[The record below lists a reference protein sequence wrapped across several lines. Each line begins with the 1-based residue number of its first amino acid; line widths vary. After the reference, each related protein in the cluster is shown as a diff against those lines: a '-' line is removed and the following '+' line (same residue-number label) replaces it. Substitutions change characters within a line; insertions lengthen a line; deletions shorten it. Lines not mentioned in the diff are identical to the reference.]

1 MTTDL
6 QQPGG
11 HRRLSADELSTS
23 APGGHRDGGFAAP
36 GLLQM
41 LRTLQL
47 SRRWHALVCWL
58 LAATTSLLVAC
69 GGGDLTTAGGVGS
82 GGTGLAEGTVTGLGS
97 VIVDGITYTETNAAV
112 VADNESGQPGNADL
126 QLGQRV
132 RLVYGQVNGADT
144 ASRIEVLPQLKGP
157 VTAVASAAGQ
167 LQVMGQTVQVQST
180 GTQSQTVLAGVA
192 SVSALAVGDVVEV
205 HGSWQ
210 RDAATARYQL
220 VATRLEKIAVT
231 AAATDSIRLLSGVV
245 HGLSSTSAGMVWHLN
260 AADGVAVLT
269 SSASAPAG
277 LANGSLVRVW
287 LTTAA
292 LASQP
297 LPALRTALAD
307 LATAA
312 TATGTNSTID
322 GDIRF
327 SAQAA
332 SYNATTRT
340 LEVQGV
346 KLSLPSTLVLDEDAL
361 GKGGYVTVSL
371 SRKGGQLQVVNAS
384 AQAGGTALSREIE
397 LKGVLSGID
406 FSISPVVFDMRGTT
420 VQAARS
426 VLDADCLLA
435 GTGDVYLQVQGR
447 MPAGSTTLLASR
459 VQCKAQAPN
468 ADAVVEREGTV
479 LSVSTAQRTLV
490 LKLGTGAKAT
500 TLTAVWDTNSYFQ
513 QSPDKLPGLTVEIEG
528 VQNGSQLRIRR
539 VRLITGAKSAS
550 DD

>member
-23 APGGHRDGGFAAP
+23 AAAGHRDGGSAAP

-41 LRTLQL
+41 LRALQL

-58 LAATTSLLVAC
+58 LAATTALLVAC

-112 VADNESGQPGNADL
+112 VADNESGKPGNADL

-157 VTAVASAAGQ
+157 VTAVTSAAGQ

-210 RDAATARYQL
+210 RDAAMARYQL
-220 VATRLEKIAVT
+220 VATRLEKIAAT

-287 LTTAA
+287 LTSAA

-297 LPALRTALAD
+297 LPALRTVLAD
-307 LATAA
+307 LATATTTDA
-312 TATGTNSTID
+312 
-322 GDIRF
+322 DIRF

-435 GTGDVYLQVQGR
+435 GTGDVYLQVEGR
-447 MPAGSTTLLASR
+447 MPAGSTTLQASR

-479 LSVSTAQRTLV
+479 LSVNTALRSLV
-490 LKLGTGAKAT
+490 LQLGTGAKAT

>member
-11 HRRLSADELSTS
+11 HR
-23 APGGHRDGGFAAP
+23 DGGPAAP
-36 GLLQM
+36 GLLRTQ
-41 LRTLQL
+41 RTLPL

-58 LAATTSLLVAC
+58 LAATTALLVAC

-220 VATRLEKIAVT
+220 VATRLEKIAAT

-269 SSASAPAG
+269 SSALAPAG

-287 LTTAA
+287 LTSAA
-292 LASQP
+292 LASPPLQP
-297 LPALRTALAD
+297 LRTALAD
-307 LATAA
+307 LATATTTDA
-312 TATGTNSTID
+312 
-322 GDIRF
+322 DIRF

-346 KLSLPSTLVLDEDAL
+346 KLSLPSGLVLDEDAL

-447 MPAGSTTLLASR
+447 MPAGSTTLQASR

-479 LSVSTAQRTLV
+479 LSVNTAQRSLV
-490 LKLGTGAKAT
+490 LQLGTGAKAT

-539 VRLITGAKSAS
+539 VRLITGAKGAS

>member
-11 HRRLSADELSTS
+11 HRRLSAGDLSTS
-23 APGGHRDGGFAAP
+23 APGGHRDGGSAAP
-36 GLLQM
+36 GLLRM
-41 LRTLQL
+41 LQL
-47 SRRWHALVCWL
+47 SRRWRALVCWL
-58 LAATTSLLVAC
+58 LAATTALLVAC

-132 RLVYGQVNGADT
+132 RLVYGQINGADT

-220 VATRLEKIAVT
+220 VATRLEKIAAT

-269 SSASAPAG
+269 TSASAPAG

-287 LTTAA
+287 LTSAA

-297 LPALRTALAD
+297 LPALRTVLAD
-307 LATAA
+307 LATATTTDA
-312 TATGTNSTID
+312 
-322 GDIRF
+322 DIRF

-346 KLSLPSTLVLDEDAL
+346 KLSLPSGLVLDEDAL

-406 FSISPVVFDMRGTT
+406 FSISQVVFDMRGTT

-435 GTGDVYLQVQGR
+435 GTGDVYLQVEGR
-447 MPAGSTTLLASR
+447 MPAGSTTLQASR

-479 LSVSTAQRTLV
+479 LSVNTAQRSLV
-490 LKLGTGAKAT
+490 LQLGTGAKST

-539 VRLITGAKSAS
+539 VRLITGAKGAS

>member
-6 QQPGG
+6 PQPGG
-11 HRRLSADELSTS
+11 HRRLAAGELSTS
-23 APGGHRDGGFAAP
+23 APGGHRDGGPAVP
-36 GLLQM
+36 GLL
-41 LRTLQL
+41 RILQL
-47 SRRWHALVCWL
+47 SRRWRALVCWL
-58 LAATTSLLVAC
+58 LAATTALLVAC

-132 RLVYGQVNGADT
+132 RLVYGQINGADT

-220 VATRLEKIAVT
+220 VATRLEKT
-231 AAATDSIRLLSGVV
+231 TTSATDSIRLLSGVV

-307 LATAA
+307 LATATTTDA
-312 TATGTNSTID
+312 
-322 GDIRF
+322 DIRF

-346 KLSLPSTLVLDEDAL
+346 KLSLPSGLVLDEDAL

-447 MPAGSTTLLASR
+447 MPAGSTTLQASR

-479 LSVSTAQRTLV
+479 LSVNTAQRSLV
-490 LKLGTGAKAT
+490 LQLGTGAKAT

-539 VRLITGAKSAS
+539 VRLITGAKGAS

>member
-23 APGGHRDGGFAAP
+23 APGGHRDGGSAAP

-41 LRTLQL
+41 SRTLQL
-47 SRRWHALVCWL
+47 SRRWRTLVCWL
-58 LAATTSLLVAC
+58 LAATTALLVAC

-220 VATRLEKIAVT
+220 VATRLEKIAAT

-269 SSASAPAG
+269 TSASAPAG

-307 LATAA
+307 LATATTTDA
-312 TATGTNSTID
+312 
-322 GDIRF
+322 DIRF

-332 SYNATTRT
+332 SYSATTRT

-346 KLSLPSTLVLDEDAL
+346 KLSLPSGLVLDEDAL

-384 AQAGGTALSREIE
+384 AQAGSTALSREIE

-435 GTGDVYLQVQGR
+435 GTGDVYLQVEGR
-447 MPAGSTTLLASR
+447 MPAGSTTLQASR

-539 VRLITGAKSAS
+539 VRLITGAKGAS

>member
-6 QQPGG
+6 PQPGG

-23 APGGHRDGGFAAP
+23 APGGHRDGGPAAP

-41 LRTLQL
+41 SRTLQL

-58 LAATTSLLVAC
+58 LAATTALLVAC

-220 VATRLEKIAVT
+220 VATRLEKIAAT

-245 HGLSSTSAGMVWHLN
+245 HGLTRTSAGMVWHLN

-287 LTTAA
+287 LTSAA

-307 LATAA
+307 LATATTTDA
-312 TATGTNSTID
+312 
-322 GDIRF
+322 DIRF

-332 SYNATTRT
+332 SYSATTRT

-346 KLSLPSTLVLDEDAL
+346 KLSLPSGLVLDEDAL

-435 GTGDVYLQVQGR
+435 GTGDVYLQVEGR
-447 MPAGSTTLLASR
+447 MPAGSTTLQASR

-479 LSVSTAQRTLV
+479 LSVNTAQRSLV
-490 LKLGTGAKAT
+490 LQLGTGAKAT

-539 VRLITGAKSAS
+539 VRLITGAKGAS

>member
-11 HRRLSADELSTS
+11 HRRLAAGDLSTS
-23 APGGHRDGGFAAP
+23 APVGHRDGGSATP
-36 GLLQM
+36 GLLRM
-41 LRTLQL
+41 LQL
-47 SRRWHALVCWL
+47 SRRWRTLVCWL
-58 LAATTSLLVAC
+58 LAATTALLVAC

-220 VATRLEKIAVT
+220 VATRLEKIAAT

-269 SSASAPAG
+269 TSASAPAG

-307 LATAA
+307 LATATTTDA
-312 TATGTNSTID
+312 
-322 GDIRF
+322 DIRF

-332 SYNATTRT
+332 SYSATTRT

-346 KLSLPSTLVLDEDAL
+346 KLSLPSGLVLDEDAL

-384 AQAGGTALSREIE
+384 AQAGSTALSREIE

-435 GTGDVYLQVQGR
+435 GTGDVYLQVEGR
-447 MPAGSTTLLASR
+447 MPAGSTTLQASR

-539 VRLITGAKSAS
+539 VRLITGAKGAS

>member
-6 QQPGG
+6 HQPGG
-11 HRRLSADELSTS
+11 YSRLAAGEFSTS

-36 GLLQM
+36 GLL
-41 LRTLQL
+41 RTLPL

-58 LAATTSLLVAC
+58 LAATTAVLVAC

-220 VATRLEKIAVT
+220 VATRLEKT
-231 AAATDSIRLLSGVV
+231 TTSATDSIRLLSGVV

-269 SSASAPAG
+269 TSASAPAG

-287 LTTAA
+287 LTSAA
-292 LASQP
+292 LASPPLQP
-297 LPALRTALAD
+297 LRTALAD
-307 LATAA
+307 LATATTTDA
-312 TATGTNSTID
+312 
-322 GDIRF
+322 DIRF

-332 SYNATTRT
+332 SYNAATRT

-361 GKGGYVTVSL
+361 DKGGYVTVSL
-371 SRKGGQLQVVNAS
+371 SRKSGQLQVVSAS
-384 AQAGGTALSREIE
+384 AQSGGTALSREIE

-447 MPAGSTTLLASR
+447 MPAGSTTLQASR

-479 LSVSTAQRTLV
+479 LSVNTAQRSLV
-490 LKLGTGAKAT
+490 LQLGTGAKAT

>member
-6 QQPGG
+6 PQPGG
-11 HRRLSADELSTS
+11 HRRLAAGELSTS

-41 LRTLQL
+41 LRALQL

-58 LAATTSLLVAC
+58 LAATTALLVAC

-220 VATRLEKIAVT
+220 VATRLEKIAAT

-269 SSASAPAG
+269 TSASAPAG

-307 LATAA
+307 LATATTTDA
-312 TATGTNSTID
+312 
-322 GDIRF
+322 DIRF

-346 KLSLPSTLVLDEDAL
+346 KLSLPSGLVLDEDAL

-435 GTGDVYLQVQGR
+435 GTGDVYMQVQGR
-447 MPAGSTTLLASR
+447 MPAGSTTLQASR

-479 LSVSTAQRTLV
+479 LSVNTAQRSLV
-490 LKLGTGAKAT
+490 LRLGTGAKAT

>member
-6 QQPGG
+6 QQPCG
-11 HRRLSADELSTS
+11 HRRLAAGELSIS
-23 APGGHRDGGFAAP
+23 APGMHRDGEPAAP
-36 GLLQM
+36 GLL
-41 LRTLQL
+41 RTQPL
-47 SRRWHALVCWL
+47 SRRWRALVCWL
-58 LAATTSLLVAC
+58 LAATTALLVAC

-132 RLVYGQVNGADT
+132 RLVYGQINGADT

-180 GTQSQTVLAGVA
+180 GTQSQTVLAGVV

-220 VATRLEKIAVT
+220 VATRLEKIAAT

-245 HGLSSTSAGMVWHLN
+245 HGLTSTSAGMVWHLN

-287 LTTAA
+287 LTSTA

-297 LPALRTALAD
+297 LPALRTVLAD
-307 LATAA
+307 LATATTTDA
-312 TATGTNSTID
+312 
-322 GDIRF
+322 DIRF

-397 LKGVLSGID
+397 LKGVISGVD
-406 FSISPVVFDMRGTT
+406 FSTSPVVFDMRGTT

-435 GTGDVYLQVQGR
+435 GTGDVYLQVEGR
-447 MPAGSTTLLASR
+447 MTAGSTTLQASR

-479 LSVSTAQRTLV
+479 LSVNTAQRSLV
-490 LKLGTGAKAT
+490 LQLGTGAKAT

-539 VRLITGAKSAS
+539 VRLITGAKGAS

>member
-23 APGGHRDGGFAAP
+23 APGGHRDGGSAAP

-58 LAATTSLLVAC
+58 LAATTALLVAC

-132 RLVYGQVNGADT
+132 RLVYGQINGADT

-180 GTQSQTVLAGVA
+180 GTQSQTVLAGMA
-192 SVSALAVGDVVEV
+192 SVSALAMGDVVEV

-220 VATRLEKIAVT
+220 VATRLEKIAAT

-245 HGLSSTSAGMVWHLN
+245 HGLTSTSAGMVWHLN

-277 LANGSLVRVW
+277 LTNGSLVRVW
-287 LTTAA
+287 LTSAA

-297 LPALRTALAD
+297 LPALRTVLAD
-307 LATAA
+307 LATATTTDA
-312 TATGTNSTID
+312 
-322 GDIRF
+322 DIRF

-447 MPAGSTTLLASR
+447 MPAGSTTLQASR

-479 LSVSTAQRTLV
+479 LSVNTAQRSLV
-490 LKLGTGAKAT
+490 LQLGTGAKAT

>member
-1 MTTDL
+1 MKPDSL
-6 QQPGG
+6 QPGG
-11 HRRLSADELSTS
+11 HSGLASSVST
-23 APGGHRDGGFAAP
+23 PILCGRMDGVP
-36 GLLQM
+36 STPRP
-41 LRTLQL
+41 LRVLGQP
-47 SRRWHALVCWL
+47 RWWRTLVCWV
-58 LAATTSLLVAC
+58 LAITTAVLVAC
-69 GGGDLTTAGGVGS
+69 GGGDVTTAGGVGS

-220 VATRLEKIAVT
+220 VATRLEKIAAT

-245 HGLSSTSAGMVWHLN
+245 HGLTSTSAGMVWHLN

-287 LTTAA
+287 LTSVT

-297 LPALRTALAD
+297 LPALRTVLAD
-307 LATAA
+307 LATATTTDA
-312 TATGTNSTID
+312 
-322 GDIRF
+322 DIRF

-406 FSISPVVFDMRGTT
+406 FSISPVAFDMRGTT

-447 MPAGSTTLLASR
+447 MPAGSTTLQASR

-479 LSVSTAQRTLV
+479 LSVNTAQRSLV
-490 LKLGTGAKAT
+490 LQLGTGAKAT

-539 VRLITGAKSAS
+539 VRLITVAKGAS

>member
-6 QQPGG
+6 HQPGD
-11 HRRLSADELSTS
+11 HRRLAAGELSTS
-23 APGGHRDGGFAAP
+23 APVGHRDGGSATP
-36 GLLQM
+36 GLLRM
-41 LRTLQL
+41 LQL
-47 SRRWHALVCWL
+47 SRRWRTLVCWL
-58 LAATTSLLVAC
+58 LAATTALLVAC

-220 VATRLEKIAVT
+220 VATRLEKIAAT

-269 SSASAPAG
+269 TSASAPAG

-307 LATAA
+307 LATATTTDA
-312 TATGTNSTID
+312 
-322 GDIRF
+322 DIRF

-332 SYNATTRT
+332 SYSATTRT

-346 KLSLPSTLVLDEDAL
+346 KLSLPSGLVLDEDAL

-384 AQAGGTALSREIE
+384 AQAGSTALSREIE

-435 GTGDVYLQVQGR
+435 GTGDVYLQVEGR
-447 MPAGSTTLLASR
+447 MPAGSTTLQASR

-539 VRLITGAKSAS
+539 VRLITGAKGAS

>member
-11 HRRLSADELSTS
+11 HRRLAAGDLSTS
-23 APGGHRDGGFAAP
+23 APVGHRDGGSATP
-36 GLLQM
+36 GLLRM
-41 LRTLQL
+41 LQL
-47 SRRWHALVCWL
+47 SRHWRALVCWL
-58 LAATTSLLVAC
+58 LAVTTALLVAC

-220 VATRLEKIAVT
+220 VATRLEKIAAT

-269 SSASAPAG
+269 TSASAPAG

-307 LATAA
+307 LATATTTDA
-312 TATGTNSTID
+312 
-322 GDIRF
+322 DIRF

-332 SYNATTRT
+332 SYSATTRT

-346 KLSLPSTLVLDEDAL
+346 KLSLPSGLVLDEDAL

-384 AQAGGTALSREIE
+384 AQAGSTALSREIE

-435 GTGDVYLQVQGR
+435 GTGDVYLQVEGR
-447 MPAGSTTLLASR
+447 MPAGSTTLQASR

-539 VRLITGAKSAS
+539 VRLITGAKGAS

>member
-6 QQPGG
+6 PQPGG
-11 HRRLSADELSTS
+11 HRRLAADELSTS
-23 APGGHRDGGFAAP
+23 APGGHRDGGSAAP

-41 LRTLQL
+41 LRALQL

-58 LAATTSLLVAC
+58 LAATTALLVAC

-220 VATRLEKIAVT
+220 VATRLEKIAAT

-269 SSASAPAG
+269 SSALAPAG

-287 LTTAA
+287 LTSAA
-292 LASQP
+292 LASPPLQP
-297 LPALRTALAD
+297 LRTALAD
-307 LATAA
+307 LATATTTDA
-312 TATGTNSTID
+312 
-322 GDIRF
+322 DIRF

-346 KLSLPSTLVLDEDAL
+346 KLSLPSGLVLDEDAL

-447 MPAGSTTLLASR
+447 MPAGSTTLQASR

-479 LSVSTAQRTLV
+479 LSVNTAQRSLV
-490 LKLGTGAKAT
+490 LQLGTGAKAT

-539 VRLITGAKSAS
+539 VRLITGAKGAS

>member
-6 QQPGG
+6 RQPGSHSRLTVSELSMHILGG
-11 HRRLSADELSTS
+11 HR
-23 APGGHRDGGFAAP
+23 P
-36 GLLQM
+36 GLPSVSHSVPEKTPPGRW
-41 LRTLQL
+41 RT
-47 SRRWHALVCWL
+47 LVCWL
-58 LAATTSLLVAC
+58 LAATTAVLVAC
-69 GGGDLTTAGGVGS
+69 GGGDVTTAGGVGS

-112 VADNESGQPGNADL
+112 VADNESGLPGNADL
-126 QLGQRV
+126 QVGQRV

-157 VTAVASAAGQ
+157 VTAVVSAAGQ
-167 LQVMGQTVQVQST
+167 LQVMGQTVQVQSS

-210 RDAATARYQL
+210 RDAATSRYQL
-220 VATRLEKIAVT
+220 VATRLEKIAAT
-231 AAATDSIRLLSGVV
+231 TSATDRIRLLSGVV
-245 HGLSSTSAGMVWHLN
+245 HGLTSTSAGMVWHLN
-260 AADGVAVLT
+260 AANGVAVLT

-277 LANGSLVRVW
+277 LADGSLVRLW
-287 LTTAA
+287 LTSVT
-292 LASQP
+292 LASPPLQP
-297 LPALRTALAD
+297 LRTALAD
-307 LATAA
+307 LATATTTDA
-312 TATGTNSTID
+312 
-322 GDIRF
+322 DIRF

-332 SYNATTRT
+332 SYNAATRT

-361 GKGGYVTVSL
+361 EKGGYVTVNL
-371 SRKGGQLQVVNAS
+371 SRKSGQLQVVSAS
-384 AQAGGTALSREIE
+384 AQSGGTALTREIE
-397 LKGVLSGID
+397 LKGVISGVD
-406 FSISPVVFDMRGTT
+406 FSASPVVFALRGTT
-420 VQAARS
+420 VQAAPA
-426 VLDADCLLA
+426 VLDAECLLA

-447 MPAGSTTLLASR
+447 LPAGSTALLASR

-468 ADAVVEREGTV
+468 ADAVVERQGTV
-479 LSVSTAQRTLV
+479 ISVNTALRSLV
-490 LKLGTGAKAT
+490 LQLGTGAKVT

>member
-11 HRRLSADELSTS
+11 HRRLTAGELSAS
-23 APGGHRDGGFAAP
+23 APGGHRDGGSAAP
-36 GLLQM
+36 DPLQM
-41 LRTLQL
+41 SRTLQL

-58 LAATTSLLVAC
+58 LAATTALLVAC

-157 VTAVASAAGQ
+157 VTGVASAAGL

-220 VATRLEKIAVT
+220 VATRLEKIAAT

-269 SSASAPAG
+269 TSASAPAG

-307 LATAA
+307 LATATTTDA
-312 TATGTNSTID
+312 
-322 GDIRF
+322 DIRF

-346 KLSLPSTLVLDEDAL
+346 KLSLPSGLVLDEDAL

-447 MPAGSTTLLASR
+447 MPAGSTALQASR
-459 VQCKAQAPN
+459 VQCKSQAPS
-468 ADAVVEREGTV
+468 ADAVVERQGTV
-479 LSVSTAQRTLV
+479 LSVNTALRSLV
-490 LKLGTGAKAT
+490 LQLGTGTKAT

-513 QSPDKLPGLTVEIEG
+513 QSPDKLPGLKVEIEG

-539 VRLITGAKSAS
+539 VRLITGAKGAS

>member
-1 MTTDL
+1 M
-6 QQPGG
+6 
-11 HRRLSADELSTS
+11 
-23 APGGHRDGGFAAP
+23 
-36 GLLQM
+36 
-41 LRTLQL
+41 
-47 SRRWHALVCWL
+47 
-58 LAATTSLLVAC
+58 
-69 GGGDLTTAGGVGS
+69 
-82 GGTGLAEGTVTGLGS
+82 AEGTVTGLGS

-132 RLVYGQVNGADT
+132 RLVYGQINGADT

-180 GTQSQTVLAGVA
+180 GTQSQTVLAGMA
-192 SVSALAVGDVVEV
+192 SVSALAMGDVVEV

-220 VATRLEKIAVT
+220 VATRLEKIAAT

-245 HGLSSTSAGMVWHLN
+245 HGLTSTSAGMVWHLN

-277 LANGSLVRVW
+277 LTNGSLVRVW
-287 LTTAA
+287 LTSAA

-297 LPALRTALAD
+297 LPALRTVLAD
-307 LATAA
+307 LATATTTDA
-312 TATGTNSTID
+312 
-322 GDIRF
+322 DIRF

-406 FSISPVVFDMRGTT
+406 FSISPVVFD
-420 VQAARS
+420 
-426 VLDADCLLA
+426 
-435 GTGDVYLQVQGR
+435 
-447 MPAGSTTLLASR
+447 
-459 VQCKAQAPN
+459 
-468 ADAVVEREGTV
+468 
-479 LSVSTAQRTLV
+479 
-490 LKLGTGAKAT
+490 
-500 TLTAVWDTNSYFQ
+500 
-513 QSPDKLPGLTVEIEG
+513 
-528 VQNGSQLRIRR
+528 IRR
-539 VRLITGAKSAS
+539 PGGGSRAPGCAS
-550 DD
+550 TSRRK